1 LSRKECLWKE
11 AQRIIFNW
19 KVMESEE
26 TTKIV
31 QSDLCSVEIPTP
43 NGCKHFIT
51 FIGDFSK
58 KLLGYIS

>member
-1 LSRKECLWKE
+1 
-11 AQRIIFNW
+11 
-19 KVMESEE
+19 MESEE